1 MPPRPD
7 DGPRRA
13 PRRAR
18 ARLAAGG
25 PAVAALA
32 AAHSQMAADRDT
44 DRHRAAGVGRG
55 SGHAPGSCHV
65 AGSGP
70 VPGMRRGRGIRPG
83 RGIGS
88 ARGIDRGGTAGAA
101 HPSCDPH
108 VSGLMAVRTASVD
121 ARPTADRRAGRVA
134 TDGRPVAGRRVAG
147 RAALDRRAAACR
159 RGVDRRGVGR
169 QWAAHS
175 VDALPAIAYPAAHA
189 ACRSGASAPVVPRT
203 HAVARPSF
211 CRPGVCGRP
220 AADQPRVVSG
230 IRRQRWPSR
239 VSSTVTPLSASAS
252 RSRSDAAQS
261 RAARAAARSSS
272 RA

>member
-1 MPPRPD
+1 VIQ
-7 DGPRRA
+7 
-13 PRRAR
+13 
-18 ARLAAGG
+18 
-25 PAVAALA
+25 AVAE
-32 AAHSQMAADRDT
+32 AHSPVVADRGA

-55 SGHAPGSCHV
+55 SGDARE
-65 AGSGP
+65 SGHGRDSGHD
-70 VPGMRRGRGIRPG
+70 PGMGRGRGIDPG
-83 RGIGS
+83 
-88 ARGIDRGGTAGAA
+88 DRAGAA

-108 VSGLMAVRTASVD
+108 VLGLMAVRTASAD

-169 QWAAHS
+169 QWAAHP
-175 VDALPAIAYPAAHA
+175 VDALPAMACPAAHA

-203 HAVARPSF
+203 RAVARPSF
-211 CRPGVCGRP
+211 CRPGVCGRT
-220 AADQPRVVSG
+220 AADQPRVVSA

-261 RAARAAARSSS
+261 RAARATERSSS